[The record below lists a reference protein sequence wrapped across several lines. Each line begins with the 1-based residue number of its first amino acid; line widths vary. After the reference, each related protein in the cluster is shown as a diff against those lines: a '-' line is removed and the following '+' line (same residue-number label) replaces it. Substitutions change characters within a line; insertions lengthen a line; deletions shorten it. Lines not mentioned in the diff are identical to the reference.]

1 VSRVLSQKIVKTV
14 RPDKKGRITLG
25 KLLEG
30 VSSVKVSVRDDGTI
44 TLEPNTEIPL
54 RELWLYENAEAL
66 DQVKNGLTQAAEGS
80 LNDLGTFSSFE

>member
-1 VSRVLSQKIVKTV
+1 LSQKIVKTV

-44 TLEPNTEIPL
+44 TRMCGKKVFEV
-54 RELWLYENAEAL
+54 YA
-66 DQVKNGLTQAAEGS
+66 KNITATAYRIFWCYGPESGMITILAITS
-80 LNDLGTFSSFE
+80 HS